1 MHSSRCCSRS
11 VGSARGAGVLPGAG
25 SLRTGGGNAQNR
37 SRSPPS
43 SGLRIS
49 INSRNSYFSM
59 SSPLSRS
66 HLGSASPLLVT
77 SYRVMSGWIPLSD
90 VQENP
95 WLPSASVGE
104 ARDALQGTVENWL
117 ARQHPTAVIDDR
129 DHGAD
134 FLRAAVEQFDCQ
146 QVTPVFQD
154 FARGLLGGECSDDSA
169 ALTWL
174 WINTESGDKNRMA
187 ALIVE
192 LAREWRPCVQSPDFS
207 SQVLQR
213 KLDALEEVVRAAE
226 RSSMQSAMAGGP
238 HFDCADAREPAVD
251 DFLEDDDLE
260 DPPGH

>member
-1 MHSSRCCSRS
+1 
-11 VGSARGAGVLPGAG
+11 
-25 SLRTGGGNAQNR
+25 
-37 SRSPPS
+37 
-43 SGLRIS
+43 
-49 INSRNSYFSM
+49 M

-66 HLGSASPLLVT
+66 HLGSASPLLVA
-77 SYRVMSGWIPLSD
+77 SYKVMLQRIPLSD

-104 ARDALQGTVENWL
+104 ARAALQGTVENWL
-117 ARQHPTAVIDDR
+117 ARQHPTAANDDR
-129 DHGAD
+129 DHGAN

-146 QVTPVFQD
+146 QVFQD

-207 SQVLQR
+207 SEVLQR
-213 KLDALEEVVRAAE
+213 KLGALEEVVRAAE
-226 RSSMQSAMAGGP
+226 RSSMQSAMAGEL
-238 HFDCADAREPAVD
+238 HFDCADAQEPAVD
-251 DFLEDDDLE
+251 DVLEDDDLE
-260 DPPGH
+260 DATLTSDGLVQLGRGMPGANV

>member
-1 MHSSRCCSRS
+1 
-11 VGSARGAGVLPGAG
+11 
-25 SLRTGGGNAQNR
+25 
-37 SRSPPS
+37 
-43 SGLRIS
+43 
-49 INSRNSYFSM
+49 M

-66 HLGSASPLLVT
+66 HLGSASPLLVA
-77 SYRVMSGWIPLSD
+77 SYKVMLQRIPLSD

-104 ARDALQGTVENWL
+104 ARAALQGTVENWL
-117 ARQHPTAVIDDR
+117 ARQHPTAANDDR
-129 DHGAD
+129 DHGAN

-213 KLDALEEVVRAAE
+213 KLGALEEVVRAAE
-226 RSSMQSAMAGGP
+226 RSSLQSAMAGEP
-238 HFDCADAREPAVD
+238 HFDCADAQEPAVD